1 MINRRNGRL
10 GSRLGTVV
18 VMRILVTNDDG
29 IDSIGLHVL
38 ARSLVPLGDVII
50 VAPNTEYSGYGA
62 AFGSLNISR
71 PEVHKVE
78 VDGVAESWSVT
89 GPPALC
95 VLLSRLGA
103 FGPPFDLIVAGIN
116 PGANVGRSIYH
127 SGTVGAALT
136 ARSGGVSGIAISQA
150 VREFGIEGQAWDQM
164 LLDQRW
170 ESAGAVAALVVAE
183 VLSDLPRD
191 PVLINVNVPN
201 LPLDQIKG
209 WRRTTVGV
217 SPNRALFD
225 AKLEPIV
232 GLRDAF
238 SVTMSW
244 GDILDLPP
252 ESDGGAIRA
261 DEVSITYLSR
271 MMSSDAPCAPAIEQM
286 LTGLVGV
293 SRLL

>member
-1 MINRRNGRL
+1 
-10 GSRLGTVV
+10 
-18 VMRILVTNDDG
+18 
-29 IDSIGLHVL
+29 
-38 ARSLVPLGDVII
+38 
-50 VAPNTEYSGYGA
+50 
-62 AFGSLNISR
+62 
-71 PEVHKVE
+71 
-78 VDGVAESWSVT
+78 
-89 GPPALC
+89 
-95 VLLSRLGA
+95 
-103 FGPPFDLIVAGIN
+103 
-116 PGANVGRSIYH
+116 
-127 SGTVGAALT
+127 
-136 ARSGGVSGIAISQA
+136 
-150 VREFGIEGQAWDQM
+150 M
-164 LLDQRW
+164 LLDQKW
-170 ESAGAVAALVVAE
+170 ESAGAVAALVAAE

-232 GLRDAF
+232 GLRDAY

-271 MMSSDAPCAPAIEQM
+271 MTSVDAPCAMAIEGR
-286 LTGLVGV
+286 LTELVGI
-293 SRLL
+293 SAPL

>member
-1 MINRRNGRL
+1 
-10 GSRLGTVV
+10 
-18 VMRILVTNDDG
+18 MRILVTNDDG

-38 ARSLVPLGDVII
+38 ARALVPLGDVVI

-62 AFGSLNISR
+62 AFGSLNLSR

-78 VDGVAESWSVT
+78 VAGVPESWSVT

-103 FGPPFDLIVAGIN
+103 FGASFDLVVAGIN

-136 ARSGGVSGIAISQA
+136 ARSGGVNGIAVSQA

-164 LLDQRW
+164 LLDQQW
-170 ESAGAVAALVVAE
+170 ESAGAVAALVAAE
-183 VLSDLPRD
+183 VLKDLPKD

-201 LPLDQIKG
+201 LPLDEMKG

-217 SPNRALFD
+217 APNRALFD

-232 GLRDAF
+232 GLRDAY
-238 SVTMSW
+238 SVAMSW

-261 DEVSITYLSR
+261 DVVSITYLSR
-271 MMSSDAPCAPAIEQM
+271 MAGEDVPCSMAIEGG

-293 SRLL
+293 STPL

>member
-1 MINRRNGRL
+1 MG
-10 GSRLGTVV
+10 
-18 VMRILVTNDDG
+18 MRILVTNDDG

-38 ARSLVPLGDVII
+38 ARSLVPLGDVIV

-78 VDGVAESWSVT
+78 IDGVPESWSVT

-136 ARSGGVSGIAISQA
+136 ARSGGVSGIAVSQA

-164 LLDQRW
+164 LLDQKW

-183 VLSDLPRD
+183 V
-191 PVLINVNVPN
+191 PN
-201 LPLDQIKG
+201 LPLDEIKG
-209 WRRTTVGV
+209 WRRTIVGV
-217 SPNRALFD
+217 APNRALFD

-232 GLRDAF
+232 GLRDAY
-238 SVTMSW
+238 SVVMSW

-271 MMSSDAPCAPAIEQM
+271 MMSGDAPCAPAIEDK
-286 LTGLVGV
+286 LTGLVGR
-293 SRLL
+293 SRTL

>member
-1 MINRRNGRL
+1 
-10 GSRLGTVV
+10 
-18 VMRILVTNDDG
+18 MRILVTNDDG

-38 ARSLVPLGDVII
+38 ARALVPLGDVVI

-78 VDGVAESWSVT
+78 VEGVPESWSVT

-103 FGPPFDLIVAGIN
+103 FGVPFDLVVAGIN

-136 ARSGGVSGIAISQA
+136 ARSGGVNGIAVSQA

-164 LLDQRW
+164 LRDQQW
-170 ESAGAVAALVVAE
+170 ESAGAVAALVAAE
-183 VLSDLPRD
+183 VLKDLPKD

-201 LPLDQIKG
+201 LPLDKIKG

-217 SPNRALFD
+217 APNRALFD

-232 GLRDAF
+232 GLRDAY

-261 DEVSITYLSR
+261 DVVSITYLSR
-271 MMSSDAPCAPAIEQM
+271 MAGEDVPCSIAIEGG
-286 LTGLVGV
+286 LTGLVGTGTP
-293 SRLL
+293 L

>member
-1 MINRRNGRL
+1 
-10 GSRLGTVV
+10 
-18 VMRILVTNDDG
+18 MRILVTNDDG

-38 ARSLVPLGDVII
+38 ARSLVSLGDVII

-71 PEVHKVE
+71 PEVHKVDVE
-78 VDGVAESWSVT
+78 GVPESWSVT

-136 ARSGGVSGIAISQA
+136 ARSGGVSGIAVSQA

-164 LLDQRW
+164 LLDQKW
-170 ESAGAVAALVVAE
+170 ESAGAVAALVAAE
-183 VLSDLPRD
+183 VLNDLPQD

-209 WRRTTVGV
+209 WRRTVVGV
-217 SPNRALFD
+217 APNRALFD

-232 GLRDAF
+232 GLRDAY
-238 SVTMSW
+238 SVVMSW

-271 MMSSDAPCAPAIEQM
+271 MVSSDAPCASAIEDK
-286 LTGLVGV
+286 LTELVGT
-293 SRLL
+293 SRSL

>member
-1 MINRRNGRL
+1 
-10 GSRLGTVV
+10 
-18 VMRILVTNDDG
+18 MRILVTNDDG

-50 VAPNTEYSGYGA
+50 VAPNAEYSGYGA

-78 VDGVAESWSVT
+78 VDGVPESWSVT

-136 ARSGGVSGIAISQA
+136 ARSGGVSGIAVSQA

-164 LLDQRW
+164 LLDQKW
-170 ESAGAVAALVVAE
+170 ESAGAVAALVAAE
-183 VLSDLPRD
+183 VLSDLPQD
-191 PVLINVNVPN
+191 PVLINLNVPN
-201 LPLDQIKG
+201 LPVDQIKG

-225 AKLEPIV
+225 ATLEPIV
-232 GLRDAF
+232 GLRDAY

-271 MMSSDAPCAPAIEQM
+271 MVSADAPCAQTIEDK
-286 LTGLVGV
+286 LTGLVGT
-293 SRLL
+293 SRPR

>member
-1 MINRRNGRL
+1 MINRRNGRF
-10 GSRLGTVV
+10 GSRFGTVAG
-18 VMRILVTNDDG
+18 MRILVTNDDG

-50 VAPNTEYSGYGA
+50 VAPNAEYSGYGA

-78 VDGVAESWSVT
+78 VDGVPESWSVT

-136 ARSGGVSGIAISQA
+136 ARSGGVSGIAVSQA

-164 LLDQRW
+164 LLDQKW
-170 ESAGAVAALVVAE
+170 ESAGAVAALVAAE
-183 VLSDLPRD
+183 VLSDLPQD
-191 PVLINVNVPN
+191 PVLINLNVPN
-201 LPLDQIKG
+201 LPVDQIKG

-217 SPNRALFD
+217 SPNRALVD
-225 AKLEPIV
+225 ATLEPIV
-232 GLRDAF
+232 GLRDAY

-271 MMSSDAPCAPAIEQM
+271 MVSADAPCAQTIEDK
-286 LTGLVGV
+286 LTGLVGT
-293 SRLL
+293 SRPR

>member
-1 MINRRNGRL
+1 MRVPVRYGR
-10 GSRLGTVV
+10 G
-18 VMRILVTNDDG
+18 MRILVTNDDG

-78 VDGVAESWSVT
+78 VDGVPESWSVT

-136 ARSGGVSGIAISQA
+136 ARSGGVSGIAVSQA

-164 LLDQRW
+164 LNDQQW

-183 VLSDLPRD
+183 VLSELPAD

-201 LPLDQIKG
+201 LPLEQIKG

-217 SPNRALFD
+217 APNRALF
-225 AKLEPIV
+225 V
-232 GLRDAF
+232 GLREAY

-271 MMSSDAPCAPAIEQM
+271 MMGVDVPCAPAIEHK
-286 LTGLVGV
+286 LTGLVGT
-293 SRLL
+293 SRPL

>member
-1 MINRRNGRL
+1 
-10 GSRLGTVV
+10 
-18 VMRILVTNDDG
+18 MRILVTNDDG

-38 ARSLVPLGDVII
+38 ARSLVPLGDVVI

-78 VDGVAESWSVT
+78 VADVPESWSVT

-103 FGPPFDLIVAGIN
+103 FGAPFDLVVAGIN

-136 ARSGGVSGIAISQA
+136 ARSGGVNGIAVSQA
-150 VREFGIEGQAWDQM
+150 VRDFGIEGQAWDQM
-164 LLDQRW
+164 LLDQQW
-170 ESAGAVAALVVAE
+170 ESAGTVAALVATE
-183 VLSDLPRD
+183 LLKDLPKD

-209 WRRTTVGV
+209 WRRTTVGIA
-217 SPNRALFD
+217 PNRALFD

-232 GLRDAF
+232 GLRDAY
-238 SVTMSW
+238 SVIMNW

-271 MMSSDAPCAPAIEQM
+271 MAGEDAPCAVAIEGM
-286 LTGLVGV
+286 LTGLVGT
-293 SRLL
+293 SAPL

>member
-1 MINRRNGRL
+1 
-10 GSRLGTVV
+10 
-18 VMRILVTNDDG
+18 MRILVTNDDG

-38 ARSLVPLGDVII
+38 ARSLVPLGDVVI

-62 AFGSLNISR
+62 AFGSLNVSR
-71 PEVHKVE
+71 PEVHKVDVE
-78 VDGVAESWSVT
+78 GAPESWSVT

-103 FGPPFDLIVAGIN
+103 FGAPFDLVVAGIN

-136 ARSGGVSGIAISQA
+136 ARSGGVSGIAVSQA

-164 LLDQRW
+164 LLDQKW
-170 ESAGAVAALVVAE
+170 ESAGAVAALVAAE
-183 VLSDLPRD
+183 VLKDLPED

-201 LPLDQIKG
+201 LPLEDIKG
-209 WRRTTVGV
+209 WRRTIVGV
-217 SPNRALFD
+217 APNRALFD

-232 GLRDAF
+232 GMRDAF
-238 SVTMSW
+238 SVNMSW

-252 ESDGGAIRA
+252 ESDGGAVRA
-261 DEVSITYLSR
+261 DVLSITYLSR
-271 MMSSDAPCAPAIEQM
+271 MVSEDAPCAPAIAGK
-286 LTGLVGV
+286 LTGLVGTSAV
-293 SRLL
+293 L